1 MTESKRKEVLEKHQE
16 ALEIANRIKQNK
28 MYGDWLSDMYEK
40 EKNEKYNQIL
50 GDVTKHNK
58 MLKEIEDDLLNQV
71 KEAMTSNS

>member
-28 MYGDWLSDMYEK
+28 MYCDWLSYMYEK

-50 GDVTKHNK
+50 GDVTKHIK